1 MPKIN
6 PRIKSID
13 DLLGLDA
20 AEESPI
26 EPTPS
31 VSLPTKNTIITL
43 PPQAIRAFRGHPFR
57 LYEGDRLN
65 DLVESISEH
74 GVLNPAIIRKIER
87 DEDGFEYEMLA
98 GHNRQNAAAIANREL
113 PCIVKENLSDEDAW
127 IYVIETNV
135 LQRSFSEML
144 PSEKA
149 AVLALRQAIAE
160 YLHRTEGLSYDPASQ
175 IVVTPGAMG
184 ALFLALKVLLNPGDE
199 VIVNEP
205 CWTNYV
211 QQIRMCGGVPVSVK
225 TNAQR
230 GFDLD
235 VSAIAEA
242 VTDKT
247 KAIILNS
254 PCNPTGAVA
263 STETLLQL
271 AELAQKQ
278 DLVILADEVYKHI
291 LFDGRTYTSFAA
303 LPGMKERTLVIDSL
317 SKTYAMT
324 GWRIGYA
331 AGPENVIRNM
341 VKLQENVS
349 ACAATPCQVAA
360 IEALEGP
367 QDHLKYMV
375 EQYRLRR
382 DYVMKRISEIPG
394 LSCHAPAGTFYAFI
408 DISQLG
414 MPCEEF
420 AMKLLEERQVVVV
433 PGTAFGEFG
442 EGYIRLSYATSM
454 QCLEQGL
461 QELEEFVR
469 SHETKGDPA

>member
-149 AVLALRQAIAE
+149 AVLALRYSKMICQGRRNDIKAMTAFNTRELDAFIEELVRCYGTERAMYVLSRTIQFSDWDARFDQAVLDRAGKTDFPDTRE
-160 YLHRTEGLSYDPASQ
+160 PREAHQVDPTTRYVTEIDPC
-175 IVVTPGAMG
+175 VVNAVFVKLME
-184 ALFLALKVLLNPGDE
+184 LEDE
-199 VIVNEP
+199 QEETNHMNEIE
-205 CWTNYV
+205 
-211 QQIRMCGGVPVSVK
+211 Q
-225 TNAQR
+225 
-230 GFDLD
+230 DELD
-235 VSAIAEA
+235 EDM
-242 VTDKT
+242 T
-247 KAIILNS
+247 
-254 PCNPTGAVA
+254 
-263 STETLLQL
+263 
-271 AELAQKQ
+271 AEL
-278 DLVILADEVYKHI
+278 
-291 LFDGRTYTSFAA
+291 
-303 LPGMKERTLVIDSL
+303 
-317 SKTYAMT
+317 
-324 GWRIGYA
+324 
-331 AGPENVIRNM
+331 
-341 VKLQENVS
+341 
-349 ACAATPCQVAA
+349 
-360 IEALEGP
+360 
-367 QDHLKYMV
+367 
-375 EQYRLRR
+375 
-382 DYVMKRISEIPG
+382 
-394 LSCHAPAGTFYAFI
+394 
-408 DISQLG
+408 
-414 MPCEEF
+414 
-420 AMKLLEERQVVVV
+420 
-433 PGTAFGEFG
+433 
-442 EGYIRLSYATSM
+442 
-454 QCLEQGL
+454 
-461 QELEEFVR
+461 
-469 SHETKGDPA
+469 

>member
-149 AVLALRQAIAE
+149 AVLALRYSKMICQGRRNDIVEELKRLENPDEIRENGTCGIECHKSKGRAVANYLRINELITPLKRRIDDAE
-160 YLHRTEGLSYDPASQ
+160 FPIVVAVQLSYLTEQEQQMVDDVLSGSEYKVNEGKVVLLREYTGKLTPERTEQILSGEFNRKPKKSTATAFKVKPAIYKKYFTASISQ
-175 IVVTPGAMG
+175 KEFDSIVDEA
-184 ALFLALKVLLNPGDE
+184 LAL
-199 VIVNEP
+199 
-205 CWTNYV
+205 Y
-211 QQIRMCGGVPVSVK
+211 
-225 TNAQR
+225 
-230 GFDLD
+230 F
-235 VSAIAEA
+235 
-242 VTDKT
+242 
-247 KAIILNS
+247 
-254 PCNPTGAVA
+254 
-263 STETLLQL
+263 
-271 AELAQKQ
+271 AQKGQ
-278 DLVILADEVYKHI
+278 E
-291 LFDGRTYTSFAA
+291 S
-303 LPGMKERTLVIDSL
+303 EQE
-317 SKTYAMT
+317 
-324 GWRIGYA
+324 
-331 AGPENVIRNM
+331 AG
-341 VKLQENVS
+341 
-349 ACAATPCQVAA
+349 
-360 IEALEGP
+360 
-367 QDHLKYMV
+367 
-375 EQYRLRR
+375 
-382 DYVMKRISEIPG
+382 
-394 LSCHAPAGTFYAFI
+394 
-408 DISQLG
+408 
-414 MPCEEF
+414 
-420 AMKLLEERQVVVV
+420 
-433 PGTAFGEFG
+433 
-442 EGYIRLSYATSM
+442 
-454 QCLEQGL
+454 
-461 QELEEFVR
+461 
-469 SHETKGDPA
+469 